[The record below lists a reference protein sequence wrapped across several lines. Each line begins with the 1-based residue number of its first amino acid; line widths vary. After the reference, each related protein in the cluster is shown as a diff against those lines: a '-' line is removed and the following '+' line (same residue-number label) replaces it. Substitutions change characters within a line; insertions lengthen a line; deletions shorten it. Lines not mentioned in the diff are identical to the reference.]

1 MMLAAGATCT
11 AVNYTLSR
19 LNSMLS
25 HHGDKTLLTPLT
37 FSQCVIT
44 EYKSLL
50 NIFWLILLLRNR
62 KKHHKIRQLMHWA
75 QKET

>member
-50 NIFWLILLLRNR
+50 NIF
-62 KKHHKIRQLMHWA
+62 
-75 QKET
+75 